1 MLSVWRCPIGPH
13 PEGGRYVSADSGAF
27 AVSGAMESDRGGGT
41 TAAIGREWLA
51 TLPGELSA
59 QRHIMAELIELS
71 DTTPIVTSLSV
82 GCSIG
87 RGAADELSDVDAA
100 IGIDT
105 ERGAAG
111 ARQIEQVESM
121 IVEALP
127 ILGAV
132 VDVLQHR
139 TGPADRLV
147 RRIFAQFAD
156 GMQLDLAV
164 MAEVEVRRGAAA
176 PDFVTLY
183 RAAEVAGNDAHA
195 GDRPAR
201 ADVATPEQIREWAF
215 FGWCAL
221 ADVDKYLRRGSVWEA
236 HNRLHEARHHIWAL
250 WATANGA
257 LYPWHGLSQ
266 VLDQDPRDLPPGIET
281 TIAGLDPVDL
291 LRAARASATLL
302 THVSKAAAARYAANL
317 PSTMDGYVTSALAR
331 DR

>member
-1 MLSVWRCPIGPH
+1 MSMDSDTYAASVAV
-13 PEGGRYVSADSGAF
+13 EGDRSG
-27 AVSGAMESDRGGGT
+27 E
-41 TAAIGREWLA
+41 TAAATGREWLA
-51 TLPGELSA
+51 ALPGELSA
-59 QRHIMAELIELS
+59 QRRIMAELIEFC

-105 ERGAAG
+105 ERGPAG
-111 ARQIEQVESM
+111 ARQIEDVESM
-121 IVEALP
+121 IIEALP
-127 ILGAV
+127 TLGPV

-139 TGPADRLV
+139 VGPADRLV

-164 MAEVEVRRGAAA
+164 MAEAEVRRGAAA

-183 RAAEVAGNDAHA
+183 RTAGVAADAGQA
-195 GDRPAR
+195 GGQPAR

-221 ADVDKYLRRGSVWEA
+221 VDVDKYLRRGSLWEA
-236 HNRLHEARHHIWAL
+236 HHRLHEARHHIWAL

-266 VLDQDPRDLPPGIET
+266 VLDQDPRNLPPSIES

-291 LRAARASATLL
+291 LRAARASAALL
-302 THVSKAAAARYAANL
+302 TRVSISAAERYEANL
-317 PSTMDGYVTSALAR
+317 PSTMDSYVTNALAR

>member
-1 MLSVWRCPIGPH
+1 M
-13 PEGGRYVSADSGAF
+13 SAESGACTAGV
-27 AVSGAMESDRGGGT
+27 AVESDRRDGS
-41 TAAIGREWLA
+41 AAATGREWLA
-51 TLPGELSA
+51 ALPGELSA
-59 QRHIMAELIELS
+59 QRRIMAVLIEFC

-111 ARQIEQVESM
+111 ARQIEDVESR

-127 ILGAV
+127 TLGAV

-139 TGPADRLV
+139 VGPADRLI
-147 RRIFAQFAD
+147 RRIFAQFGD

-164 MAEVEVRRGAAA
+164 MAEAEVRRGAAA

-183 RAAEVAGNDAHA
+183 RAGGVAADAGRA
-195 GDRPAR
+195 GDQRAR

-221 ADVDKYLRRGSVWEA
+221 VDVDKYLRRGSLWEA
-236 HNRLHEARHHIWAL
+236 HNRLHEARHYIWAL
-250 WATANGA
+250 WAAANGA

-266 VLDQDPRDLPPGIET
+266 VLDHDPRNLPLAIES
-281 TIAGLDPVDL
+281 TIAGLDPVEL
-291 LRAARASATLL
+291 LRAARASAALL
-302 THVSKAAAARYAANL
+302 TNVSSSAAERYAANL
-317 PSTMDGYVTSALAR
+317 PSTMDSYVTRVLAR